1 MKKLIA
7 LWSAVLLIPA
17 IAGAA
22 VKTEVVE
29 YKQGDTVLSGW
40 VAYDD
45 AAKGPR
51 PGVLL
56 VHDWFGATDHQK
68 AQIEKLAALG
78 YVAMA
83 ADIYGKGVRPANAG
97 EAGGEAGKYYKDPAL
112 LRARVRAG
120 LDVLAARKGVDA
132 SRLAVTGYCFG
143 GKCALEL
150 ARSGAPV
157 KAAVSFHGSLA
168 TADTVGA
175 KSIKGGVLVLHG
187 ADDPYV
193 KQEEVAAFMN
203 EMRAG
208 GVDWQLVQ
216 YSGAVHS
223 FSDPRAGSDNS
234 KGAAYHANADKR
246 SWQAMKEF
254 LAEKLAADKPA
265 K

>member
-1 MKKLIA
+1 MKLRAA
-7 LWSAVLLIPA
+7 LCAVLLLIPSFVA
-17 IAGAA
+17 AA
-22 VKTEVVE
+22 VKTEAVE

-56 VHDWFGATDHQK
+56 VHDWYGATDHQK
-68 AQIEKLAALG
+68 AQIERLAAMG

-83 ADIYGKGVRPANAG
+83 ADIYGKGVRPANAA
-97 EAGGEAGKYYKDPAL
+97 EAGAEAGKYYRDPAL

-120 LDVLAARKGVDA
+120 LDALASRKGVDA
-132 SRLAVTGYCFG
+132 SRLAATGYCFG

-157 KAAVSFHGSLA
+157 QAVVSFHGSLA

-175 KSIKGGVLVLHG
+175 RNIKGGVLVLHG

-193 KQEEVAAFMN
+193 KPDEVQAFMN
-203 EMRAG
+203 EMRAAK
-208 GVDWQLVQ
+208 VDWQLVH

-223 FSDPRAGSDNS
+223 FTDTRAGQDNS
-234 KGAAYHANADKR
+234 KGAAYNASADQR

-254 LAEKLAADKPA
+254 LAEKLAAPKPGR
-265 K
+265 